1 MTNVINIKNIDI
13 IKNFKKLSEKQM
25 LLIYLIIDELYFY
38 PREQYKCLNVYK
50 NEMRELLEILEGKK
64 KSEKI
69 HKEILTRD
77 PRSLPKK

>member
-1 MTNVINIKNIDI
+1 MNGAPKKIDV
-13 IKNFKKLSEKQM
+13 IKNFKKLSDEQM
-25 LLIYLIIDELYFY
+25 LLVHLMIDELYFL
-38 PREQYKCLNVYK
+38 PREEYRCLNVYK
-50 NEMRELLEILEGKK
+50 NEMRELLEILEGKR